1 MHLAFLLTQPYK
13 LSSLAQDN
21 STYENIS
28 KNPIGNLTLF
38 LLFMFMKTLDT
49 HYRQYFKLTLSQD
62 IEKERNVLSDNLQFP
77 NCYHSRYPEYA
88 CPKPCVVDDENHV
101 CTEKI
106 AVNLSPVQIM
116 NKLRSLFQF
125 IHNVTSSINDV
136 TSLEDF
142 LSLYKITENEYHTI
156 LKSRMKCAPATVSR
170 ETSSDEVSP
179 SPLQIQK
186 KRYERLSA
194 EPKTVLRTEE
204 DEKYTKHI
212 DDLESLENQLKN
224 ELKQF
229 TEDRQAFIKQNVD
242 LSFATA
248 LQHEIQLKTES
259 IRNRI
264 AKIEEDKRAALIQ
277 NANQHIK
284 NAEKDLAELNELN
297 TRLEN
302 VEKASKREATIQ
314 TLKQLQMNKLSDTEI
329 NRWRYL
335 KSKESLIIQEQKNY
349 ETRKAEAELKQKQAS
364 SALVIQESKKKPAL
378 LTLESNSSIMVQESK
393 AAPLTLE
400 SNSSIM
406 VQESKAESKP
416 LENVLVLLEEQKEWE
431 YREKFHNYLKRGLEL
446 SSTESTI
453 KTNEQ
458 IKDKIYRSL
467 ITATEEDNEN
477 AKNVK
482 KFIRTM
488 PEDNVKILIEKL
500 MECTPEE
507 VKNYIQKLTDERNE
521 WIKNQ
526 VPLYISMV
534 NNLREKPT
542 PTKDEFCDKF
552 QLEIEICESLYSSL
566 KKSNTLKLL
575 RSYFL
580 DLRKA
585 YMNQFEPTTR
595 KRQRP
600 NTEYTP
606 TPQGKRRRFNR
617 YNNDVNTD
625 HFLSQFRTSQWEQD
639 NQPRSLN
646 DSIPTV
652 YRY

>member
-1 MHLAFLLTQPYK
+1 M
-13 LSSLAQDN
+13 
-21 STYENIS
+21 
-28 KNPIGNLTLF
+28 
-38 LLFMFMKTLDT
+38 
-49 HYRQYFKLTLSQD
+49 
-62 IEKERNVLSDNLQFP
+62 
-77 NCYHSRYPEYA
+77 
-88 CPKPCVVDDENHV
+88 
-101 CTEKI
+101 
-106 AVNLSPVQIM
+106 
-116 NKLRSLFQF
+116 
-125 IHNVTSSINDV
+125 
-136 TSLEDF
+136 
-142 LSLYKITENEYHTI
+142 
-156 LKSRMKCAPATVSR
+156 
-170 ETSSDEVSP
+170 
-179 SPLQIQK
+179 
-186 KRYERLSA
+186 
-194 EPKTVLRTEE
+194 
-204 DEKYTKHI
+204 
-212 DDLESLENQLKN
+212 
-224 ELKQF
+224 
-229 TEDRQAFIKQNVD
+229 
-242 LSFATA
+242 
-248 LQHEIQLKTES
+248 
-259 IRNRI
+259 
-264 AKIEEDKRAALIQ
+264 
-277 NANQHIK
+277 
-284 NAEKDLAELNELN
+284 
-297 TRLEN
+297 
-302 VEKASKREATIQ
+302 
-314 TLKQLQMNKLSDTEI
+314 
-329 NRWRYL
+329 
-335 KSKESLIIQEQKNY
+335 
-349 ETRKAEAELKQKQAS
+349 
-364 SALVIQESKKKPAL
+364 
-378 LTLESNSSIMVQESK
+378 
-393 AAPLTLE
+393 
-400 SNSSIM
+400 
-406 VQESKAESKP
+406 
-416 LENVLVLLEEQKEWE
+416 
-431 YREKFHNYLKRGLEL
+431 
-446 SSTESTI
+446 
-453 KTNEQ
+453 
-458 IKDKIYRSL
+458 
-467 ITATEEDNEN
+467 
-477 AKNVK
+477 NVK